1 MRNKRQ
7 NFIKNSVF
15 LLFTFS
21 LLLSVCNPVLAQT
34 KPLEGTTTVEGE
46 ASPEAELMAYV
57 AISKASNK
65 IAENVCNSLST
76 GNKVA
81 VYNDDIKKQI
91 IDYQNTIQ
99 ILDSIKR
106 RFDAALPTNTFRLAN
121 DLQVEAE
128 VLALNTSGGGER
140 SAAPVIGE
148 AVNIA
153 TGLGSIN
160 SAIGALLDTVG
171 FFKTN
176 IKDKGFKLSTV
187 TKEQLIPEIVNKLK
201 TKCAGKSVEFYTP
214 KEMPFSL
221 TATGST
227 LLTKLEN
234 LYLQRVEA
242 ESLTTKIEGLR
253 AAYNKRLTDID
264 NAKNAVIN
272 AKTARNTATDT
283 RDAAAIA
290 PKDAKEWKKAQNQIV
305 RADENIP
312 LLEAEVTKLEG
323 ESIIFRD
330 AFVRMEGTKN
340 ELLAII
346 KQFDAVVASLVKT
359 DDKSPT
365 PLLVS
370 LFEAENVVNFAKT
383 DGNYVLEVAS
393 NSAGSTRRIKQ
404 NLFLDLFITTG
415 RISYNGV
422 AAVRYTLYQNKATV
436 EKSCVVKT
444 YVNFRRM
451 SSLNKRKNDA
461 LIINDC
467 ETP

>member
-1 MRNKRQ
+1 MKNKKQ
-7 NFIKNSVF
+7 NFIKSGA
-15 LLFTFS
+15 LLFIFS
-21 LLLSVCNPVLAQT
+21 LFLSLCDPVLAQT
-34 KPLEGTTTVEGE
+34 EPLEGTTTVEGD

-65 IAENVCNSLST
+65 IAENICSSLSD

-91 IDYQNTIQ
+91 IDYQNTVQ
-99 ILDSIKR
+99 IMDSIKR
-106 RFDAALPTNTFRLAN
+106 RFDAALPKNTFRLAN

-128 VLALNTSGGGER
+128 VLALNTGSGGER
-140 SAAPVIGE
+140 VAPVLGE
-148 AVNIA
+148 AANIA
-153 TGLGSIN
+153 TGLGTIN

-176 IKDKGFKLSTV
+176 IKEKGFKLSPV
-187 TKEQLIPEIVNKLK
+187 AKEQLIPEVVNQLK
-201 TKCAGKSVEFYTP
+201 TRCAGKNVQFYIP

-221 TATGST
+221 AATGST
-227 LLTKLEN
+227 LLAKLEN
-234 LYLQRVEA
+234 LYLQRIKA
-242 ESLTTKIEGLR
+242 ENFTAKIDGLR
-253 AAYNKRLTDID
+253 AAYNKRLADID

-272 AKTARNTATDT
+272 AKTARNAAIDA
-283 RDAAAIA
+283 RDAAAID
-290 PKDAKEWKKAQNQIV
+290 PKDAKEWKKAQNQIN
-305 RADENIP
+305 RADANIS
-312 LLEAEVTKLEG
+312 LLEAEVAKFQNEAT
-323 ESIIFRD
+323 IFRD
-330 AFVRMEGTKN
+330 AFVQMEETKN

-346 KQFDAVVASLVKT
+346 KQFDTVVASLIKT
-359 DDKSPT
+359 DDKNPT

-370 LFEAENVVNFAKT
+370 LFEAENVVNFALT
-383 DGNYVLEVAS
+383 NGNYMLELAS

-422 AAVRYTLYQNKATV
+422 AAIRYTLYQNQAAV

-451 SSLNKRKNDA
+451 SSLNKKKDGA

-467 ETP
+467 LTP